1 MMQRYTKTRAGLL
14 SFTLIELLLVIV
26 LVCITL
32 GIAMPS
38 FVRSIRSNRLHTAA
52 RTLVTVAR
60 YARSMTLL
68 KQTSLSVKFNVDTG
82 QIDLVSTNTAVPRFT
97 RVVKGV
103 CLAYVDIEGSDA
115 PYTEGTCTVPYSRNG
130 ICKPFS
136 AKIMDTFGN
145 YVIVK
150 IDALS
155 SAKTMEFGG
164 Q

>member
-1 MMQRYTKTRAGLL
+1 M
-14 SFTLIELLLVIV
+14 IELLLVIV

-32 GIAMPS
+32 GIVMPS
-38 FVRSIRSNRLHTAA
+38 FVRSIRENRLHTAA

-60 YARSMTLL
+60 YARSMTIL
-68 KQTSLSVKFNVDTG
+68 KQTDLSIKFNMDTG

-103 CLAYVDIEGSDA
+103 SLAYVDIEGLDT
-115 PYTEGTCTVPYSRNG
+115 PCTEGTCTVPYSCNG

-136 AKIMDTFGN
+136 VKIMDPFGN
-145 YVIVK
+145 YAIVK

-155 SAKTMEFGG
+155 SARTIEFGG
-164 Q
+164 R